1 MFKKIL
7 VAIDGSAQAN
17 LAFNFGVDLAKRD
30 GAELLVLTVVP
41 PLPVYIAEEGEL
53 SYFQRFIDDMEQ
65 FHNNLLTETIRD
77 IKSNHIG
84 LKARSVLKKGEPSR
98 NIIEVAKEEEADLII
113 LGNRGIGGILSWMLG
128 STSKR
133 VANACTVPVL
143 IVKNREYCEA

>member
-84 LKARSVLKKGEPSR
+84 LKARSVLKKGKPSR

-133 VANACTVPVL
+133 VADACTVPVL

>member
-17 LAFNFGVDLAKRD
+17 LAFDFGVDLAKKD

-77 IKSNHIG
+77 IKSNHMG

-133 VANACTVPVL
+133 VADACTVPVL
-143 IVKNREYCEA
+143 IVKDREYCEA

>member
-17 LAFNFGVDLAKRD
+17 LAFDFGVDLAKKD

-77 IKSNHIG
+77 IKSNHMG

-113 LGNRGIGGILSWMLG
+113 LGNRGIGGILS
-128 STSKR
+128 
-133 VANACTVPVL
+133 
-143 IVKNREYCEA
+143 